1 MQPLQAFQ
9 HELMPSEE
17 QQRDMRRFA
26 GSCRFVYNKA
36 SALQNANHEAG
47 NKFIGYVEMAN
58 LLPEWKYEFD
68 WLRASPSQALQH
80 ALKHLDEAFT
90 NFFEKRAE
98 YPPFKK
104 RGQGDSFRFPQGFKV
119 DQQNSRVFLPKLG
132 WIRYRNSRDVLGT
145 VRNITV
151 KGRNGKWLVSIQTSR
166 EVKQPVAHVD
176 AVGIDMGVARFAALS
191 DGAFVRPMNLFKRY
205 PGNLRKAQ
213 QALSRKKKLSSN
225 WKKAKAKVQPI
236 HARIANARRDFLHQ
250 TSYAISKNHAMVVM
264 ENLQVS
270 NMSRSA
276 AGSVEHPGRNVQQKT
291 GLNRAILDQGWAEFR
306 RQLEYKEYKMICS
319 GGQLIPVAPQRTSIS
334 CPGYG
339 HVSAETRKTQAQ
351 FACVVCGF
359 TENADL
365 VGAIN
370 ILSPVGLS
378 SELRS
383 KRSAA
388 GTHRDRGIAAM
399 VGIPFI

>member
-1 MQPLQAFQ
+1 
-9 HELMPSEE
+9 
-17 QQRDMRRFA
+17 
-26 GSCRFVYNKA
+26 
-36 SALQNANHEAG
+36 
-47 NKFIGYVEMAN
+47 
-58 LLPEWKYEFD
+58 
-68 WLRASPSQALQH
+68 
-80 ALKHLDEAFT
+80 
-90 NFFEKRAE
+90 
-98 YPPFKK
+98 
-104 RGQGDSFRFPQGFKV
+104 
-119 DQQNSRVFLPKLG
+119 
-132 WIRYRNSRDVLGT
+132 
-145 VRNITV
+145 
-151 KGRNGKWLVSIQTSR
+151 
-166 EVKQPVAHVD
+166 
-176 AVGIDMGVARFAALS
+176 
-191 DGAFVRPMNLFKRY
+191 MNLFKRY

-370 ILSPVGLS
+370 NHRAAHARFACQVKVKGRCAPSFCSESGPSNQRIRQKNLSLALLARSTGERLDFRTV
-378 SELRS
+378 LRS
-383 KRSAA
+383 SPCRLAA
-388 GTHRDRGIAAM
+388 RFLPG
-399 VGIPFI
+399 F